1 MIYNK
6 HSERQRPPARNLFEA
21 QEFQRNLRR
30 TRAAIEGT
38 VTMSECHE
46 HGQSKPWVEVSGK
59 AGEITVKLTLICCN
73 KLASKLHEKIKSE
86 FPKVKI
92 VF

>member
-21 QEFQRNLRR
+21 QEFQRNFRK

-38 VTMSECHE
+38 VTMSVCPE
-46 HGQSKPWVEVSGK
+46 HGQSKPWAEVT
-59 AGEITVKLTLICCN
+59 GENGIIKVKLTMLCCN
-73 KLASKLHEKIKSE
+73 KHSGLLHD
-86 FPKVKI
+86 
-92 VF
+92 